1 MKALT
6 VEMLFNLKQ
15 KDLAFTLLSK
25 KKGLSKEITTPE
37 LSRPGLAFAG
47 FTDTYAYDRIQVLG
61 ETEVQYLKSLEPSMR
76 YDKIKILFSQFDI
89 PCFVITKGLF
99 PTKELVFLADEHNIP
114 VIQSRLATVALYH
127 GLSNFLQDWFAP
139 SKSIHGTLVDV
150 FGVGILVTGQ
160 SGIGKSECALE
171 LVSRGHRLISDDVVR
186 IKKRMDIIMGEANQ
200 QLGHFMEIRG
210 IGLLDIETMFGIR
223 SIRMQKRVETQ
234 VELIPWRHNM
244 DYERIGL
251 KERFNRILDIEIPI
265 IYLPVSP
272 GKSIAAIVEVIAM
285 NHMLKVYG
293 HNAAEVFNDRVQK
306 EIERKNKIRTYLE
319 TDKE

>member
-6 VEMLFNLKQ
+6 VKMLFELKQ
-15 KDLAFTLLSK
+15 KDLTFTLLSK

-61 ETEVQYLKSLEPSMR
+61 ETEVQYLKSFEPSVR
-76 YDKIKILFSQFDI
+76 YDKIKKLFSQFDI
-89 PCFVITKGLF
+89 PCFVIAKGLF
-99 PTKELVFLADEHNIP
+99 PTKELVFLADEYNIP
-114 VIQSRLATVALYH
+114 VIQSRMATVALYH

-186 IKKRMDIIMGEANQ
+186 IKKRMNIIMGEANK

-223 SIRMQKRVETQ
+223 SIRMQKRIETQ

-293 HNAAEVFNDRVQK
+293 HNAAEVFNEKVQK

>member
-1 MKALT
+1 MESLT
-6 VEMLFNLKQ
+6 VEKLFELKQ
-15 KDLAFTLLSK
+15 KDFVLTLLTK
-25 KKGLSKEITTPE
+25 KKGLSKEIPTPE

-47 FTDTYAYDRIQVLG
+47 FTDTYAYDRVQVLG
-61 ETEVQYLKSLEPSMR
+61 ETEVQYLKSLEPSAR
-76 YDKIKILFSQFDI
+76 YDKIKNLFSQFDI
-89 PCFVITKGLF
+89 PCLVTSKGLF

-114 VIQSRLATVALYH
+114 VIQSRLKTTALFH
-127 GLSNFLQDWFAP
+127 GLTNFLQDWFAP

-150 FGVGILVTGQ
+150 FGVGILVTGS

-171 LVSRGHRLISDDVVR
+171 LVSRGHRLISDDVVH
-186 IKKRMDIIMGEANQ
+186 IKKKMNIIMGEANK

-210 IGLLDIETMFGIR
+210 IGLLDIETMFGVR
-223 SIRMQKRVETQ
+223 SIRIQKRIETQ

-251 KERFNRILDIEIPI
+251 KERFNRIIDIEIPI

-272 GKSIAAIVEVIAM
+272 GKSIAVIVEVIAM

-293 HNAAEVFNDRVQK
+293 HNAAEVFNERIQK
-306 EIERKNKIRTYLE
+306 EIERKNRIRTYLE

>member
-6 VEMLFNLKQ
+6 VEMLFELKQ
-15 KDLAFTLLSK
+15 KDLTFTLLSK

-61 ETEVQYLKSLEPSMR
+61 ETEVQYLKSLEPSTR
-76 YDKIKILFSQFDI
+76 YDKIKKLFSQFDI
-89 PCFVITKGLF
+89 PCFVISKGLF
-99 PTKELVFLADEHNIP
+99 PTRELVFLADEHNIP
-114 VIQSRLATVALYH
+114 VIQSRMKTIALYH

-139 SKSIHGTLVDV
+139 SKSIHATLVDV

-171 LVSRGHRLISDDVVR
+171 LVSRGHRLISDDVVH
-186 IKKRMDIIMGEANQ
+186 IKKRMNVIIGDVNK

-223 SIRMQKRVETQ
+223 AIRMQKRIETQ

-251 KERFNRILDIEIPI
+251 KERFNRILDVEIPI
-265 IYLPVSP
+265 VYLPVSP

-293 HNAAEVFNDRVQK
+293 HNAAEIFNDRVQK
-306 EIERKNKIRTYLE
+306 EIERKNRIRTYLE

>member
-47 FTDTYAYDRIQVLG
+47 FIDTYAYDRIQVLG

-89 PCFVITKGLF
+89 PCFVIAKGLF

-114 VIQSRLATVALYH
+114 VIQSRMATVALYH

>member
-1 MKALT
+1 MKTLT

-293 HNAAEVFNDRVQK
+293 HNAAEVFNDRIQK

>member
-6 VEMLFNLKQ
+6 VEMLFELKQ
-15 KDLAFTLLSK
+15 KDLTFTLLSK

-61 ETEVQYLKSLEPSMR
+61 ETEVQYLKSLEPSTR
-76 YDKIKILFSQFDI
+76 YDKIKKLFSQFDI
-89 PCFVITKGLF
+89 PCFVIAKGLF

-114 VIQSRLATVALYH
+114 VIQSRMQTIALYH
-127 GLSNFLQDWFAP
+127 SLSNFLQDWFAP
-139 SKSIHGTLVDV
+139 SKSIHATLVDV
-150 FGVGILVTGQ
+150 FGVGMLITGQ

-171 LVSRGHRLISDDVVR
+171 LVSRGHRLISDDVVK
-186 IKKRMDIIMGEANQ
+186 IKKSMNVIIGEVNKR
-200 QLGHFMEIRG
+200 LGHFMEIRG
-210 IGLLDIETMFGIR
+210 IGLLDIEAMFGIR
-223 SIRMQKRVETQ
+223 AIRMQKRIETQ

-251 KERFNRILDIEIPI
+251 KERFNRILDVEIPI
-265 IYLPVSP
+265 VYLPVSP

>member
-6 VEMLFNLKQ
+6 VGKLFDIKQ
-15 KDLAFTLLSK
+15 KDMVFTLISK
-25 KKGLSKEITTPE
+25 KKGLTKEITTPE

-47 FTDTYAYDRIQVLG
+47 FTGTYAYDRIQVLG
-61 ETEVQYLKSLEPSMR
+61 ETEVQYLKSLEPSVR
-76 YDKIKILFSQFDI
+76 YDKIKGLFSQFDI
-89 PCFVITKGLF
+89 PCFIISKGLF

-114 VIQSRLATVALYH
+114 VIQSRMTTIDLYH
-127 GLSNFLQDWFAP
+127 ALTNFLQDWFAP

-171 LVSRGHRLISDDVVR
+171 LVSRGHRLISDDVVH
-186 IKKRMDIIMGEANQ
+186 IKKKMNIIMGEANM

-223 SIRMQKRVETQ
+223 AIRIQKRIETQ

-251 KERFNRILDIEIPI
+251 KERYNRILDTEIPI

-293 HNAAEVFNDRVQK
+293 HNAAEVFNERVQK
-306 EIERKNKIRTYLE
+306 EIERKNRIRTYLE